1 MNAHFEVL
9 ILVFIFVFSTLALA
23 FFKNDEMAR
32 WIEGGAIIT
41 VIARSMGSNRNAPPN
56 TTTTT
61 SSTTAPV
68 SIVAPD
74 PNVLDPNA
82 KDKP

>member
-1 MNAHFEVL
+1 MKDFINAHFEVI
-9 ILVFIFVFSTLALA
+9 ILVFIFVFSTIMLALV
-23 FFKNDEMAR
+23 KSDEMAR
-32 WIEGGAIIT
+32 WIEGGAVIT

-68 SIVAPD
+68 SIAVPD
-74 PNVLDPNA
+74 PNV
-82 KDKP
+82 KEK

>member
-1 MNAHFEVL
+1 MKDFLNAHFEVL
-9 ILVFIFVFSTLALA
+9 ILLFIFVFATIMLALV
-23 FFKNDEMAR
+23 KSDEMAR

-56 TTTTT
+56 TVTTT
-61 SSTTAPV
+61 SSVTAPL
-68 SIVAPD
+68 PD
-74 PNVLDPNA
+74 VLDPNP